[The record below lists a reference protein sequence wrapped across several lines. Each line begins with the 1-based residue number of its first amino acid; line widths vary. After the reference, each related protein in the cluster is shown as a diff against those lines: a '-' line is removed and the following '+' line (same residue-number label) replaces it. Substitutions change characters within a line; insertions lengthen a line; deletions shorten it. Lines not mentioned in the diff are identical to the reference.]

1 MTKIRPVLLTGAAL
15 LVVVSSRPA
24 GAEELGG
31 VTFHGFASQ
40 GYLKSSDNRYLS
52 VRTDEGSFAF
62 TEVGLNFS
70 IEPTNRLRV
79 ASQLLARDLGA
90 QGNTQV
96 VLDWGLGD
104 YRIRDWFG
112 VRAGRIKAPI
122 GLYNILTDA
131 DVARPEILQPGGFYA
146 AERRDVTNA
155 VDGGGVYGTV
165 NLGGAG
171 YLAYDALFGTL
182 QIDETYLLTRLVRE
196 GSATL
201 VRPLTAAGFSQL
213 DYGVGEVTGSAKW
226 TYTAFVEWRPPVAGL
241 RFAFSAGGVDIDF
254 SGLTTFTGFR
264 AGAPV
269 ALGVRSTFHRTTE
282 TPQSVVSGEYTRGG
296 LRLSAE
302 YSWNKNET
310 AVNLQGLPF
319 AVPDRVIVASPET
332 TYGQVAY
339 RFNEHVQLS
348 GYYAVYYSDADDKD
362 GARFVAQGQ
371 PAHAAWSKDLAF
383 TARVDINPHWLFKAE
398 VHDFNGTANLSPV
411 ENPDPTQEDWTL
423 VVLKMTFH
431 F

>member
-1 MTKIRPVLLTGAAL
+1 MTMTRRVLLAGAAL
-15 LVVVSSRPA
+15 ALVASPPLARA
-24 GAEELGG
+24 QELGG
-31 VTFHGFASQ
+31 VTFRGFASQ
-40 GYLKSSDNRYLS
+40 GYMKSSDNRYLS

-62 TEVGLNFS
+62 TEVGLNLS
-70 IEPTNRLRV
+70 VEPAAKLRV
-79 ASQLLARDLGA
+79 ASQLLARDLGV

-104 YRIRDWFG
+104 YRIEDWFG

-122 GLYNILTDA
+122 GLYNTLTDA

-165 NLGGAG
+165 ALGGAG
-171 YLAYDALFGTL
+171 YLAYEALFGTL
-182 QIDETYLLTRLVRE
+182 QLDETYLLTRLVRE

-213 DYGVGEVTGSAKW
+213 DYGVSEVTGSAKW
-226 TYTAFVEWRPPVAGL
+226 TYTTFVEWRPPLAGL

-264 AGAPV
+264 AGSPA

-282 TPQSVVSGEYTRGG
+282 TPQSVISGEYSRGG

-302 YSWNKNET
+302 HSWNKNAT
-310 AVNLQGLPF
+310 SVHLQGLPF
-319 AVPDRVIVASPET
+319 PVPDRVIVASPQT

-339 RFNEHVQLS
+339 RFNDHLQLS
-348 GYYAVYYSDADDKD
+348 GYYAAYYPDAEDKD
-362 GARFVAQGQ
+362 GSRFVAQGQ
-371 PAHAAWSKDLAF
+371 PAHAAWSKDFAV
-383 TARVDINPHWLFKAE
+383 TARVDINPHWLIKGE
-398 VHDFNGTANLSPV
+398 IHDFDGTANLSAV
-411 ENPDPTQEDWTL
+411 ENPDGTEEDWTL
-423 VVLKMTFH
+423 VLLKVTFH